1 MIVAGGV
8 VALPSANIDTD
19 QMFPGKYLTLISRQ
33 GFGKYLFEGMPAYLK
48 ELEAHRD
55 AKILVAGE
63 NIGCGSSREHAV
75 WALAD
80 WGIRAVIAPSFARIF
95 HENCYTNG
103 IVPVVLEDKAAFE
116 QCKNATQLEIDVDQ
130 QVVRKDGKEIAR
142 FDLDPLRKEFILHGG
157 FYDYLATKID
167 KVKAWSAQRASLSS

>member
-1 MIVAGGV
+1 MIVAGGIV
-8 VALPSANIDTD
+8 VLDHANIDTD

-33 GFGKYLFEGMPAYLK
+33 GFGKYLFEGAPQFLK
-48 ELEAHRD
+48 QLEANRD

-80 WGIRAVIAPSFARIF
+80 WGFRAVIAPSFARIF

-103 IVPVVLEDKAAFE
+103 VVPVLIEDRAAFE
-116 QCKNATQLEIDVDQ
+116 QCRSAKQLEIDVDE
-130 QVVRKDGKEIAR
+130 QVVRKDGKDIAR

-167 KVKAWSAQRASLSS
+167 NVKEWKAKRTSSVG